1 LTRRWGN
8 LANIMQ
14 AFANQLAQATASSQ
28 WAENALAIS
37 EEWRATEV
45 LVHRETLRAL
55 KDAKQH
61 TESKATTQRV
71 AEETVRNLQ
80 GSLKSAKTNSFLQYG
95 SLQVERRKTQ
105 RLRPRVNSQQREL
118 TEI

>member
-1 LTRRWGN
+1 MTRRWGN

-61 TESKATTQRV
+61 TESEATTQRV
-71 AEETVRNLQ
+71 AEETVCNLQ

-105 RLRPRVNSQQREL
+105 RLRPRVNSQQ
-118 TEI
+118 